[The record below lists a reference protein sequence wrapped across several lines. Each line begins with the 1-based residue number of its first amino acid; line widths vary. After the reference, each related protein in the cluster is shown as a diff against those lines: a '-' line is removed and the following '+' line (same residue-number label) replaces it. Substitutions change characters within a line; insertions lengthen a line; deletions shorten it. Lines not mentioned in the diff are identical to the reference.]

1 MKSENP
7 EDKENILNAARDKK
21 QVIYKRFG
29 VTIILD
35 FATVIL
41 EARLKW
47 SSVFKVLREND
58 YRSIFPYGT
67 IIPSKWEGRISKVVF
82 SNE

>member
-7 EDKENILNAARDKK
+7 EDKENILNAARDEK
-21 QVIYKRFG
+21 QVIYK
-29 VTIILD
+29 
-35 FATVIL
+35 VIL

-58 YRSIFPYGT
+58 YRFIFPYGT
-67 IIPSKWEGRISKVVF
+67 TIPSK
-82 SNE
+82 

>member
-1 MKSENP
+1 MKSQNP
-7 EDKENILNAARDKK
+7 EDKENILNAAREKK

-35 FATVIL
+35 FTAVIL

-47 SSVFKVLREND
+47 TNVFKVLREND
-58 YRSIFPYGT
+58 YRSIFPYVT
-67 IIPSKWEGRISKVVF
+67 TIPSK
-82 SNE
+82 